1 MLLVMQALNNSLTLR
16 PRRFLPGLTS
26 AAVLGT
32 TPADGVVDPYHRLH
46 GHPGIHAVDGST
58 VPSNLGVNPS
68 LTITALAERAMSTW
82 PNAGDEDPRPALGEP
97 YRRVAPVAPRRPA
110 VPPDAPGALRLPLH
124 VVSG

>member
-1 MLLVMQALNNSLTLR
+1 MAGTGEDVDHDVVVIGSGFGGGVAALRVAEKGYRVACTAIPASTSWTG
-16 PRRFLPGLTS
+16 RRF
-26 AAVLGT
+26 
-32 TPADGVVDPYHRLH
+32 
-46 GHPGIHAVDGST
+46 
-58 VPSNLGVNPS
+58 PSNLGVNPS

-110 VPPDAPGALRLPLH
+110 VPPDAAGALRLRLH